1 MSGLRTSLWR
11 NEREHKDMDVIRQSL
26 AITFVFLLLWAALW
40 FLRKKRGILFTPGRT
55 NKGLLE
61 TRGKLALSAQHAVH
75 VVRIGDRDLVLAVH
89 PSGITL
95 LCDLPGFATSHAAP
109 AGEL

>member
-1 MSGLRTSLWR
+1 
-11 NEREHKDMDVIRQSL
+11 MDVIRQSL

-40 FLRKKRGILFTPGRT
+40 FLRKKRGMVFTPRRT
-55 NKGLLE
+55 NNGFLE

-95 LCDLPGFATSHAAP
+95 LCDLPGSSASHVAS

>member
-1 MSGLRTSLWR
+1 
-11 NEREHKDMDVIRQSL
+11 MDVIRQSL

-55 NKGLLE
+55 HKGFLE

-95 LCDLPGFATSHAAP
+95 LCDLPRPFVSHPAP
-109 AGEL
+109 RSEL

>member
-1 MSGLRTSLWR
+1 
-11 NEREHKDMDVIRQSL
+11 MDVIRQSL

-40 FLRKKRGILFTPGRT
+40 FLRKKRGILFTPSRT
-55 NKGLLE
+55 NKGFLE

-95 LCDLPGFATSHAAP
+95 LCDLPRTSASHIAP
-109 AGEL
+109 ISEL

>member
-1 MSGLRTSLWR
+1 
-11 NEREHKDMDVIRQSL
+11 MDVIRQSL

-40 FLRKKRGILFTPGRT
+40 FLRKKRGSLFAPGRT

-61 TRGKLALSAQHAVH
+61 IRAKLALSAQHTVH
-75 VVRIGDRDLVLAVH
+75 VVRIGDRDLVLAVY

-95 LCDLPGFATSHAAP
+95 LSDLPASSASHV
-109 AGEL
+109 GSVSEL